1 MIRFFL
7 LSCGYLLA
15 GLICYG
21 QPVDCSNI
29 GFEEGSF
36 RGWERWTGRLSPYV
50 FPLTY
55 YLQPGSLHPSNSQ
68 YGHTIM
74 SRSDGYDPNVKE
86 KIPVVAPGSQHSI
99 RIGDLVEG
107 GYIDQLRTTFV
118 VPAEKP
124 LLRYQF
130 AIVLQN
136 PHHTYYQQPGFS
148 FLLLTS
154 AGDTIS
160 CGYYEA
166 VATNQTNGFT
176 YQEQDDYFDS
186 LLYRNWTTN
195 VLDLRAYVG
204 QSLHLEITTH
214 DCTEGGHFGYAYFDA
229 QCLEVIPTA
238 TTFCVQQDT
247 LMHLSAPI
255 GFDRY
260 RWSTGDTTATIA
272 IKPQLGDTYWVDVES
287 RAVLNANCQTQL
299 RLSYRVD
306 QLVVPAIQQVNLCAG
321 EVYAVGDSIYRLP
334 GTYRTTIRRTSGCD
348 STIITHLNWLPLISS
363 VQTVTLCAGSQLT
376 VGNSVY
382 HMSGT
387 YQTHIHRQAPLCD
400 SLVITHLIV
409 RQIDL
414 STLRDTLVMQ
424 GDSVQLIA
432 SGPPGTAYD
441 YRWSPKDGLSCS
453 TCGTTWAK
461 PTQTTQYQVIARTS
475 DLRCEAVQTVH
486 IQVVPCTI
494 ALPNTFT
501 PNGDGVNDVF
511 TVLTNSCLGRVRQLT
526 VYNRW
531 GQVIF
536 HQKND
541 SNFTNPLSWDGT
553 FQGELV
559 GTGVYTYRLTVEL
572 DTGKANHYSG
582 ALTLLR

>member
-29 GFEEGSF
+29 GFEESTF
-36 RGWERWTGRLSPYV
+36 RGWERWRGWVSDSAQKV
-50 FPLTY
+50 FY
-55 YLQPGSLHPSNSQ
+55 ISMWPGSEHLGTGV
-68 YGHTIM
+68 YGHTITNL
-74 SRSDGYDPNVKE
+74 SDGYDPLITE
-86 KIPVVAPGSQHSI
+86 KMPVVAPGSQHSV
-99 RIGDLVEG
+99 RIGTSTIG
-107 GYIDQLRTTFV
+107 STADQLRTI
-118 VPAEKP
+118 
-124 LLRYQF
+124 LRVSADAPMLIYRF
-130 AIVLQN
+130 AVVLQN
-136 PHHTYYQQPGFS
+136 PNHKPYQQPAFS
-148 FLLLTS
+148 LLVRTLR
-154 AGDTIS
+154 GDTIP
-160 CGYYEA
+160 CGYYQA
-166 VATNQTNGFT
+166 TATNQTAGFRR
-176 YQEQDDYFDS
+176 QGDQ
-186 LLYRNWTTN
+186 LIYRNWTAS
-195 VLDLRAYVG
+195 VLDLRNYIG
-204 QSLHLEITTH
+204 QQLSLEVTAHG
-214 DCTEGGHFGYAYFDA
+214 CTDGAHFGYAYFDA
-229 QCLEVIPTA
+229 QCLDIAITPSP
-238 TTFCVQQDT
+238 FCSQQDT
-247 LMHLSAPI
+247 TLTLSAPV

-272 IKPQLGDTYWVDVES
+272 IKPQPGDTYWVDVES

-299 RLSYRVD
+299 RLSYRVN
-306 QLVVPAIQQVNLCAG
+306 QVMVPTIQQVSLCAG
-321 EVYAVGDSIYRLP
+321 EAYAVGDSIYRSP

-363 VQTVTLCAGSQLT
+363 VQTVTLCAGSRLT
-376 VGNSVY
+376 VDDSVY
-382 HMSGT
+382 HVSGT

-409 RQIDL
+409 RQVDL
-414 STLRDTLVMQ
+414 GTLRDTLVMQ
-424 GDSVQLIA
+424 GDSVLLIA

-441 YRWSPKDGLSCS
+441 YSWSPKDGLSCS

-461 PTQTTQYQVIARTS
+461 PAQTTQYQVTARTS
-475 DLRCEAVQTVH
+475 DLRCEAIQIVH

-511 TVLTNSCLGRVRQLT
+511 TIVANSCLGRVRQLT

-541 SNFTNPLSWDGT
+541 SNLTNLLSWDGT